1 LSKEL
6 IEENPTQK
14 NRYAFYHSPYGLSK
28 ELIEENPTQKN
39 RYAFYHSPYGFL
51 R

>member
-1 LSKEL
+1 MVQS
-6 IEENPTQK
+6 IEENPTQR
-14 NRYAFYHSPYGLSK
+14 NRYNLYRSPYGLSK